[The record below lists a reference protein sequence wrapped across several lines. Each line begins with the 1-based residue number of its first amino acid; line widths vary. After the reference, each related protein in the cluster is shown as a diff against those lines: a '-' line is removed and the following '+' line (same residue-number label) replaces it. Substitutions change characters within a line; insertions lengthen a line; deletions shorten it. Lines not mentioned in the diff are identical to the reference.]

1 MLNRVNVLLLRNVCG
16 AMGVFTSSVLS
27 QRSGK
32 ILDKKLNL
40 SIGGKRFANFPKL
53 SHKTKIAIRISFV
66 CN

>member
-1 MLNRVNVLLLRNVCG
+1 MSNRVNMLQLRNVCG
-16 AMGVFTSSVLS
+16 AMGVFTRSVLS

-40 SIGGKRFANFPKL
+40 SIGGKHFANFREL
-53 SHKTKIAIRISFV
+53 LHKAKIAIRISFM